1 MRKTSNPESGLV
13 CSILASPAA
22 RMAIDIA
29 SGHFVERRAVSEL
42 GTQGRVRK
50 SGFAVLLRM
59 FLLTLGMV
67 IASSSAVHAG
77 PPARAKFGTAW
88 KTVDCKTFDM
98 PAAVAAW
105 SDCGYVTVPEE
116 HAQPQG
122 RTIQLAVV
130 RIRSTSK
137 SPATDPLFVEQGGPG
152 DSTIGIIVD
161 WAVPTLPEL
170 QAVLRSRDL
179 VFVEER
185 GTRYSKPFL
194 SCPEYDAKNIAVA
207 KGERAYTDPSWF
219 KACNDRFKQQGIN
232 INAFNTHENAAD
244 VYFVAETLG
253 YPKFNYYGVSYGTL
267 LGQYVIAQA
276 DKHKAKLRSVI
287 LDGVVRPDIDFNL
300 AGGHTMS
307 YALRNLFHA
316 CAQDQQCSQ
325 AYPNLEQ
332 KFLAVVDQLNQKPV
346 PLTLT
351 ARASKQTVVT
361 QLDGNTFMSGMIP
374 LLARPYSGN
383 TARGTSIPK
392 YIHAAS
398 QGNFD
403 WIADGLSDDL
413 ESSGSSSKG
422 MYSSVLCVRAKS
434 VQAAPAQVM
443 PPPYPQFIPWAIR
456 EGEAVK
462 NVCDMLQADL
472 KPPFV
477 YENPQIPTLVLN
489 GTFDPV
495 TPQPYGEAVARNLKS
510 AYVYTFPGL
519 GHGSFFP
526 PPGMPATTCVIQ
538 IATDFLANPRQAPN
552 SSCLTQIKPLFVVE

>member
-1 MRKTSNPESGLV
+1 MLV
-13 CSILASPAA
+13 RTI
-22 RMAIDIA
+22 
-29 SGHFVERRAVSEL
+29 
-42 GTQGRVRK
+42 
-50 SGFAVLLRM
+50 
-59 FLLTLGMV
+59 LLTVGVV
-67 IASSSAVHAG
+67 IASSSAVNAAT
-77 PPARAKFGTAW
+77 PARAKFGTAW
-88 KTVDCKTFDM
+88 KTVDCKTFDL
-98 PAAVAAW
+98 PAAVAAQ

-137 SPATDPLFVEQGGPG
+137 ASAADPLFVEQGGPG
-152 DSTIGIIVD
+152 DSTIGVIVD
-161 WAVPTLPEL
+161 WAFPTLPEL

-207 KGERAYTDPSWF
+207 KGERGYTDPSWF
-219 KACNDRFKQQGIN
+219 KVCNDRFKQQGIN
-232 INAFNTHENAAD
+232 LNAFNTRENAAD

-300 AGGHTMS
+300 AGGHTLS
-307 YALRNLFHA
+307 YALRNLFHS
-316 CAQDQQCSQ
+316 CAQDQECSQ

-332 KFLAVVDQLNQKPV
+332 KFLAIVDQLNQKPV

-351 ARASKQTVVT
+351 TPSSKKTVVT
-361 QLDGNTFMSGMIP
+361 QLDGNAFISGMIP
-374 LLARPYSGN
+374 LLVRPYSGN
-383 TARGTSIPK
+383 TARGTSIAK
-392 YIHAAS
+392 YIQAAS

-403 WIADGLSDDL
+403 WIAEGLSADL
-413 ESSGSSSKG
+413 ESSDGSAKG
-422 MYSSVLCVRAKS
+422 MYSSVLCARAKS
-434 VQAAPAQVM
+434 VHAIPAQVM
-443 PPPYPQFIPWAIR
+443 PPPYPQLIPWGIR
-456 EGEAVK
+456 EAEAVTK
-462 NVCDMLQADL
+462 VCAILQADL

-477 YENPQIPTLVLN
+477 YENPQIPALVLN
-489 GTFDPV
+489 GTYDPV
-495 TPQPYGEAVARNLKS
+495 TPQPYGEFVAGNLRT

-526 PPGMPATTCVIQ
+526 PPGMPATVCAIQ
-538 IATDFLANPRQAPN
+538 IATDFLANPKQEPS
-552 SSCLTQIKPLFVVE
+552 SSCLTQVKPLFVVE